1 MHTILSPLVV
11 VVPCQHVEHVIPKT
25 CYILVYHQ
33 RIPTQILSHPGFELV
48 ALDVYDDV
56 YIVNDHGVELK
67 AKAPPLVGY
76 AMFWI

>member
-1 MHTILSPLVV
+1 MLCLFFFEKKKAC
-11 VVPCQHVEHVIPKT
+11 PCYSIKN
-25 CYILVYHQ
+25 Q
-33 RIPTQILSHPGFELV
+33 RVSHPGFDPV

-67 AKAPPLVGY
+67 DKAPPLIGY